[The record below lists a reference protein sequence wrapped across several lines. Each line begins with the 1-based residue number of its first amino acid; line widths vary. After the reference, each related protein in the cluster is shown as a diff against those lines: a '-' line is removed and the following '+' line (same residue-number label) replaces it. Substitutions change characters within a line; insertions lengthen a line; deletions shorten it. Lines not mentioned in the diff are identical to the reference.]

1 MFDWTLT
8 EEDQCNEVVRVVLNL
23 GRVSEAGD
31 GISEA
36 GDEARVSNTTD
47 VWLKKFNSNE
57 WTTKTPRTF
66 QLILTESFNKVNHQ
80 NDVLWIRNF
89 WSTLKFLFNK
99 HKYVVLQECLNK
111 ICKIKTTHNHNLQ
124 PILSIQYQ

>member
-57 WTTKTPRTF
+57 
-66 QLILTESFNKVNHQ
+66 
-80 NDVLWIRNF
+80 
-89 WSTLKFLFNK
+89 
-99 HKYVVLQECLNK
+99 
-111 ICKIKTTHNHNLQ
+111 
-124 PILSIQYQ
+124 